1 MWVKGSRPGALIGD
15 ERQFMEGINNS
26 LTNGRLDPVH
36 SGQGDPVVVRQDTE
50 VQ

>member
-1 MWVKGSRPGALIGD
+1 
-15 ERQFMEGINNS
+15 MEGINNS

-50 VQ
+50 VQWDTVEAENDGRDV